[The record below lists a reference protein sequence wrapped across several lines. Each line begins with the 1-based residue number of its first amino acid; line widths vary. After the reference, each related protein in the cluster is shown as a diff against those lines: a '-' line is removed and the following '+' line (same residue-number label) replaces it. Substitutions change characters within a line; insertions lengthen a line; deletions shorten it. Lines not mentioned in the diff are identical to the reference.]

1 MEITDKYI
9 TSDVAKE
16 IMPKEEE
23 DRVAAG
29 IIGGGLLGAAL
40 GGPAG
45 AVIGGIIGAALADG
59 KNKEERRR

>member
-1 MEITDKYI
+1 
-9 TSDVAKE
+9 
-16 IMPKEEE
+16 MPEKDEE

-29 IIGGGLLGAAL
+29 VIGGGLLGAAL

-45 AVIGGIIGAALADG
+45 AIIGGIIGAALAEE

>member
-1 MEITDKYI
+1 
-9 TSDVAKE
+9 
-16 IMPKEEE
+16 MPNKEEE

-45 AVIGGIIGAALADG
+45 AIIGGIIGAALAEG
-59 KNKEERRR
+59 KNKEERGR